1 MGKHI
6 RQRNVRKEGR
16 MAEWLG
22 TGLQNLLQRFE
33 SASDLNS
40 RKVPRIAGYFCYSPN
55 QTRLRGMEG
64 AVTKTASKEAAFLGL
79 KRPPPGSASAHPPRP
94 NPLARYG
101 RGCNK
106 NSLERGCLGFS

>member
-101 RGCNK
+101 RGSNK